1 MAETAKVGKR
11 MPTNDEWEKLIKAGR
26 THNMPLSGS
35 RNWGSGTYSSQGS
48 GGYYWSSSPNGANS
62 YYASFYP
69 GSGSIATNYYRAYG
83 FSVRCV
89 KH

>member
-26 THNMPLSGS
+26 THNMPLSGY
-35 RNWGSGTYSSQGS
+35 RNGGNGTYYSQGS
-48 GGYYWSSSPNGANS
+48 YGYYWSSSPTGTYS
-62 YYASFYP
+62 YYAYFLP
-69 GSGSIATNYYRAYG
+69 GSGNIAGNGSRADG